1 MTPRAGSK
9 RGGGAATA
17 AAWAGPCSHHL
28 GDTEGTGDSS
38 RSAKT
43 CIPPPRLQPRR
54 ALTMAP
60 GLSPA
65 GCARKAPRTLR
76 SWDAEAQ
83 TSCGWL
89 PVGWSVVAAER
100 QLPKLPGVE
109 KWGEEDA
116 AAGGSDGRRGT
127 PELRREQQ
135 RLKFLLSRCLFS
147 GSIACG
153 FPPPAG
159 PKTPSFLS
167 LLPDPRIF
175 KGAARYF
182 SCFTLRSPDV
192 GLASSAH

>member
-1 MTPRAGSK
+1 MTPRARSK

-38 RSAKT
+38 RSAET
-43 CIPPPRLQPRR
+43 CIPPLRLQPRR

-76 SWDAEAQ
+76 SWDAGAQ

-89 PVGWSVVAAER
+89 PVGWPVVVAER

-127 PELRREQQ
+127 PELRRDQQ

-153 FPPPAG
+153 FPPLALRLPVSSPSSPTREYLKG
-159 PKTPSFLS
+159 PRGTFRAPL
-167 LLPDPRIF
+167 
-175 KGAARYF
+175 
-182 SCFTLRSPDV
+182 
-192 GLASSAH
+192 